1 MEYRL
6 LVVSSRARNKVAI
19 FNSVLPNLIVVDY
32 NYETTSLGKKS
43 FENRLKLSTGKI
55 VFFVGDSITLTMI

>member
-1 MEYRL
+1 M
-6 LVVSSRARNKVAI
+6 VVSSRARNKVAI

-43 FENRLKLSTGKI
+43 FGKI
-55 VFFVGDSITLTMI
+55 VFLVGYEMTMI